1 MYVLFNIFQNPNV
14 SSSRKKVRLAPEL
27 SDLVVYCQSVTFSA
41 SVEND
46 VVNFL
51 DGPCTSLSSFNETK
65 AKSVMVEHNRMAF
78 QRYHQRQLSRIYPR
92 VSIYCFLSILCIWEL
107 SISWAKNKYYNKY
120 FQATRTDS
128 SNFNPV
134 PFWCSGAQLVALNF
148 QTPDKELQINHGWFL
163 QNGSCGYVLKPK
175 ILTEGLFDKLKT

>member
-1 MYVLFNIFQNPNV
+1 MNQTFFQQEKKQDLYKETLLYAFGPGCLRKQKLVVCLSNGLLQQHLIKGYFSHLIVLFNIFQNPNV
-14 SSSRKKVRLAPEL
+14 SSSRKKVRIAPEL

-78 QRYHQRQLSRIYPR
+78 QRYHQRQLSRIYPK
-92 VSIYCFLSILCIWEL
+92 VSICCFLSILFIWEL
-107 SISWAKNKYYNKY
+107 SIS
-120 FQATRTDS
+120 
-128 SNFNPV
+128 
-134 PFWCSGAQLVALNF
+134 
-148 QTPDKELQINHGWFL
+148 
-163 QNGSCGYVLKPK
+163 
-175 ILTEGLFDKLKT
+175 

>member
-14 SSSRKKVRLAPEL
+14 SSSRKKVRIAPEL

-78 QRYHQRQLSRIYPR
+78 QRYHQRQLSRIYPK
-92 VSIYCFLSILCIWEL
+92 VSIYCFLL
-107 SISWAKNKYYNKY
+107 SY
-120 FQATRTDS
+120 
-128 SNFNPV
+128 
-134 PFWCSGAQLVALNF
+134 
-148 QTPDKELQINHGWFL
+148 
-163 QNGSCGYVLKPK
+163 
-175 ILTEGLFDKLKT
+175 LFGN